1 MPDLESLDVTLH
13 CVPAF
18 CSPLFEIALV
28 LVRFDYVASVIVN
41 ANHGIKQAYK
51 VTPDGKIRLRLTL
64 QDSHSR
70 RINDD
75 ILG

>member
-1 MPDLESLDVTLH
+1 MFRSAL
-13 CVPAF
+13 
-18 CSPLFEIALV
+18 PLLEIAFV
-28 LVRFDYVASVIVN
+28 LVRLDYVARVIIN
-41 ANHGIKQAYK
+41 ANQGIKQAYK